1 MSTTAMVGN
10 IQWTTSKTDWNPGTH
25 FQKSKKSPTVVI
37 QHMCSEV
44 LCTQSVWMMH
54 VFDLHMQ

>member
-1 MSTTAMVGN
+1 MSTTAMVKN
-10 IQWTTSKTDWNPGTH
+10 IQWTSSQTDWNPGTH

-37 QHMCSEV
+37 QRMCSEV

-54 VFDLHMQ
+54 VFDLHMK